1 MDRNG
6 NRKMRKLIV
15 ASNNLNK
22 IREIKDILKSMPV
35 EIISLKEAG
44 IDTDVEEDGK
54 TFLENAHKKAKEISG
69 MVTGAMIL
77 ADDSGLTVD
86 SLGGAPGVYSA
97 RFAGEHGDTKKN
109 NAKLLKLLEGKG
121 EAERHASFICAM
133 VLMTED
139 GREVEVEG
147 KVDGIIIDEE
157 RGTNGFGYDP
167 LFYIKEYD
175 MTFAQMDNSLKNK
188 ISHRA
193 KALEELQQEMKQLLG
208 EV

>member
-1 MDRNG
+1 
-6 NRKMRKLIV
+6 MRKLIV
-15 ASNNLNK
+15 ASNNPNK
-22 IREIKDILKSMPV
+22 ISEIKDILKAIPV
-35 EIISLKEAG
+35 QIVSLKEAG

-77 ADDSGLTVD
+77 ADDSGLSVD

-109 NAKLLKLLEGKG
+109 NAKLLKLLEDKG
-121 EAERHASFICAM
+121 EAQRRASFICAM
-133 VLMTED
+133 VLITED

-147 KVDGIIIDEE
+147 KADGLIINEE

-175 MTFAQMDNSLKNK
+175 MTFAQMENSLKNK

-193 KALEELQQEMKQLLG
+193 KALEKLQQEMKRLIG

>member
-1 MDRNG
+1 
-6 NRKMRKLIV
+6 MRKLIV
-15 ASNNLNK
+15 ASNNPNK
-22 IREIKDILKSMPV
+22 ISEIKDILKTIPV
-35 EIISLKEAG
+35 QIISLKEAG
-44 IDTDVEEDGK
+44 IDTEVEENGK
-54 TFLENAHKKAKEISG
+54 TFLENAHKKAKEISE

-109 NAKLLKLLEGKG
+109 NAKLLKLLDGKN
-121 EAERHASFICAM
+121 EAQRHASFICAM
-133 VLMTED
+133 VLITED

-147 KVDGIIIDEE
+147 KADGLIINEE

-167 LFYIKEYD
+167 LFYIEEYD
-175 MTFAQMDNSLKNK
+175 MTFAQMENTLKNK

-193 KALEELQQEMKQLLG
+193 KALEKLQQEMKRLIR